1 MIRGDLVTVSVSGDY
16 GKPRPALIIQS
27 DRYQETDSVT
37 VLLLTSTV
45 LDASLMRHTIDPSP
59 RNGLR
64 LRSQVQI
71 DKAISVGRSKVGP
84 VIGRLDDELMLAV
97 SRNLAVFLGLV

>member
-1 MIRGDLVTVSVSGDY
+1 MTVSVSGDY
-16 GKPRPALIIQS
+16 GKPRPALVIQS
-27 DRYQETDSVT
+27 DQYDQTDSVT
-37 VLLLTSTV
+37 VLLVTST
-45 LDASLMRHTIDPSP
+45 LHDAPLIRHTIEPSV

-71 DKAISVGRSKVGP
+71 DKVISMPRSKVGP
-84 VIGRLDDELMLAV
+84 TIGRLDDEAMIAV